1 MFATFDYANI
11 FLFYFKMTSN
21 RKGTIT
27 RLTPLVLSVVYDN
40 IFVSSVEL
48 CYVVAVF
55 SGYICI

>member
-1 MFATFDYANI
+1 
-11 FLFYFKMTSN
+11 MTSN

-27 RLTPLVLSVVYDN
+27 RLTPLVLSVVYDT

-48 CYVVAVF
+48 YYVVAAF